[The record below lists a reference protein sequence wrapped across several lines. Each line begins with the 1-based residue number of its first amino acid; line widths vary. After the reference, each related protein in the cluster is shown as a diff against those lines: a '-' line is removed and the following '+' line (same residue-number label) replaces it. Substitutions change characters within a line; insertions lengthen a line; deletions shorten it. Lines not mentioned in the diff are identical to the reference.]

1 MSGAW
6 IRSMKLMGE
15 IDSRKSASFS
25 GSPYSAARSGLRH
38 GAVRAK
44 NVLKLAMP
52 TMSTAAAHFRSAQNV
67 IAASVMNPPYEPPI
81 TPIRSPGATP
91 DSASHPAAARRDV
104 DGGGLVESGPRD
116 RDRPIRRDGEAVAD
130 EIGREVAGRQAPDRR
145 VRPVREEPDLGAAI
159 DVQRVGDSLARDL
172 ELVDDTV

>member
-1 MSGAW
+1 
-6 IRSMKLMGE
+6 MKLMGE

-67 IAASVMNPPYEPPI
+67 MAASVMNPPYEPPI
-81 TPIRSPGATP
+81 TPIRSAGATP
-91 DSASHPAAARRDV
+91 DSASHPAAASRSRTESMRRRTSSSDMYPRPYPLEPRTFGWSTLNPAPTSATV
-104 DGGGLVESGPRD
+104 SGFQS
-116 RDRPIRRDGEAVAD
+116 
-130 EIGREVAGRQAPDRR
+130 GRA
-145 VRPVREEPDLGAAI
+145 
-159 DVQRVGDSLARDL
+159 
-172 ELVDDTV
+172 